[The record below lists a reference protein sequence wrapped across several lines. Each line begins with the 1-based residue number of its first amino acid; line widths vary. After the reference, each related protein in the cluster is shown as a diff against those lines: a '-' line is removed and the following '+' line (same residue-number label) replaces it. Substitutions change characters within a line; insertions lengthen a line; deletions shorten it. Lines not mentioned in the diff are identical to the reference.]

1 MTAKELFEAEEGE
14 NGENKESKLIDVV
27 ALA

>member
-14 NGENKESKLIDVV
+14 NGENKGSKLIDVV
-27 ALA
+27 ALT